1 MSALPAGTVGGTV
14 SNTAGTAG
22 GAALAEGAEGFAS
35 SSTST
40 GEHGAAIRAG
50 QAAIAIVLLLIWHVV
65 SGRWIDPFFI
75 SSPAAVAEKLWSWS
89 VDGTLWHAFSY
100 TFKAMIIGFVIGS
113 LAGFTTG
120 FVLGRSDILA
130 RLFDPFITAI
140 YCMPKI
146 ALAPLLILWFG
157 IGIESKVAMS
167 ALIVFFLVFLN
178 TFSGVRDVN
187 PLYLQVTSIMGA
199 NAWQQLRLVIFP
211 SAAAW
216 VLTGLKVS
224 VPYALIGAV
233 VGELISS
240 NRGIG
245 FLIGQA
251 SGIFD
256 TAGVFAGLAVLAAT
270 GIVLN
275 AGLKR
280 LETRLLRWRAPR

>member
-1 MSALPAGTVGGTV
+1 MSARLDSA
-14 SNTAGTAG
+14 A
-22 GAALAEGAEGFAS
+22 GAALHAESAEALAATPMSGTQLS
-35 SSTST
+35 L
-40 GEHGAAIRAG
+40 AIRAG
-50 QAAIAIVLLLIWHVV
+50 QIGIGVALLLIWHTV

-75 SSPAAVAEKLWSWS
+75 SSPDAVAIKLWTWG
-89 VDGTLWHAFSY
+89 VDGTLWHAFTY
-100 TFKAMIIGFVIGS
+100 TFKAMIAGFIIGS
-113 LAGFTTG
+113 LAGFFTG
-120 FVLGRSDILA
+120 FALGRSDLLA
-130 RLFDPFITAI
+130 RLFDPYITAI

-157 IGIESKVAMS
+157 IGIESKIAMS

-187 PLYLQVTSIMGA
+187 PLYLHVTSIMGA
-199 NAWQQLRLVIFP
+199 SPMQQLRLVIFP

-256 TAGVFAGLAVLAAT
+256 TAGVFAGLTVLAVT

-275 AGLKR
+275 AGLKK
-280 LETRLLRWRAPR
+280 LERRLLRWRGGM

>member
-1 MSALPAGTVGGTV
+1 MSANPAHLAHSAEAAEALAVPIG
-14 SNTAGTAG
+14 AG
-22 GAALAEGAEGFAS
+22 GPGQHNL
-35 SSTST
+35 
-40 GEHGAAIRAG
+40 AIRAG
-50 QAAIAIVLLLIWHVV
+50 QVAIGVAFLLLWHFV
-65 SGRWIDPFFI
+65 SGRLIDPFFI
-75 SSPAAVAEKLWSWS
+75 SSPDAVAIKLWTWGL
-89 VDGTLWHAFSY
+89 DGTLWHAFSY
-100 TFKAMIIGFVIGS
+100 TFKAMIIGFLIGS
-113 LAGFTTG
+113 LAGFVTG

-178 TFSGVRDVN
+178 TFAGVRDVN

-199 NAWQQLRLVIFP
+199 SPMQQLRHVVFP

-251 SGIFD
+251 SGLFD
-256 TAGVFAGLAVLAAT
+256 TAGVFAGLAVLAVT

-275 AGLKR
+275 AGLKK
-280 LETRLLRWRAPR
+280 LETRLLRWRTRSG

>member
-1 MSALPAGTVGGTV
+1 MNAESAE
-14 SNTAGTAG
+14 
-22 GAALAEGAEGFAS
+22 ALATSPIPGAPMS
-35 SSTST
+35 SAQLSL
-40 GEHGAAIRAG
+40 AIRAG
-50 QAAIAIVLLLIWHVV
+50 QLGIGVALLLIWHTV

-75 SSPAAVAEKLWSWS
+75 SSPDAVAVKLWTWAI
-89 VDGTLWHAFSY
+89 DGTLWHAFSY
-100 TFKAMIIGFVIGS
+100 TFKAMIAGFIIGS
-113 LAGFTTG
+113 LTG
-120 FVLGRSDILA
+120 FFTGFALGRSDLLA
-130 RLFDPFITAI
+130 RLFDPYITAI

-157 IGIESKVAMS
+157 IGIESKIAMA

-187 PLYLQVTSIMGA
+187 PLYLHVTSIMGA
-199 NAWQQLRLVIFP
+199 SSMQQLRLVIFP

-256 TAGVFAGLAVLAAT
+256 TAGVFAGLIVLAVT

-275 AGLKR
+275 AGLKK
-280 LETRLLRWRAPR
+280 LERRLLRWRGGV

>member
-1 MSALPAGTVGGTV
+1 MSARLD
-14 SNTAGTAG
+14 STAGPALN
-22 GAALAEGAEGFAS
+22 AESAEALAATPMSGAQLS
-35 SSTST
+35 L
-40 GEHGAAIRAG
+40 AIRAG
-50 QAAIAIVLLLIWHVV
+50 QLGIGIALLLIWHIV

-75 SSPAAVAEKLWSWS
+75 SSPDAVAVKLWTWGM
-89 VDGTLWHAFSY
+89 DGTLWHAFTY
-100 TFKAMIIGFVIGS
+100 TFKAMIIGFLIGS
-113 LAGFTTG
+113 LAGFVTG

-199 NAWQQLRLVIFP
+199 TPLQQLRHVVFP

-251 SGIFD
+251 SGLFD

-270 GIVLN
+270 GIILN
-275 AGLKR
+275 AGLKK
-280 LETRLLRWRAPR
+280 LESHLLRWRGQR

>member
-1 MSALPAGTVGGTV
+1 MSTTSASTAIAESAEALT
-14 SNTAGTAG
+14 TASAPI
-22 GAALAEGAEGFAS
+22 
-35 SSTST
+35 
-40 GEHGAAIRAG
+40 GEHNLAIRAG
-50 QAAIAIVLLLIWHVV
+50 QVAIAAALLLIWHIA
-65 SGRWIDPFFI
+65 SGHWIDPFFI
-75 SSPAAVAEKLWSWS
+75 SSPAAVAVKLWTWG

-100 TFKAMIIGFVIGS
+100 TFKAMMIGFVIGS
-113 LAGFTTG
+113 LAGFSTG

-130 RLFDPFITAI
+130 RLFDPFITAV

-157 IGIESKVAMS
+157 IGIESKVAMA

-270 GIVLN
+270 GIILN

>member
-1 MSALPAGTVGGTV
+1 MSAEDAEALPR
-14 SNTAGTAG
+14 
-22 GAALAEGAEGFAS
+22 GATNGASGL
-35 SSTST
+35 
-40 GEHGAAIRAG
+40 AIRLG
-50 QAAIAIVLLLIWHVV
+50 QAGIGVALLLAWHIA
-65 SGRWIDPFFI
+65 SGRLIDPFFI
-75 SSPAAVAEKLWSWS
+75 SSPMAVAVKLWTWIT
-89 VDGTLWHAFSY
+89 DGTLWFAFSY
-100 TFKAMIIGFVIGS
+100 TFQAMIAGFIVGS
-113 LAGFTTG
+113 LAGFGTG
-120 FVLGRSDILA
+120 FALGRSDLLA
-130 RLFDPFITAI
+130 RLFDPYITAV

-146 ALAPLLILWFG
+146 ALAPLIILWFG
-157 IGIESKVAMS
+157 IGIESKIAMA

-178 TFSGVRDVN
+178 TFAGVRDVN
-187 PLYLQVTSIMGA
+187 PLYLQVTGIMGA
-199 NAWQQLRLVIFP
+199 SRTQQLRYVVLP

-251 SGIFD
+251 AGLFD

-280 LETRLLRWRAPR
+280 LETHMLRWRTTG

>member
-1 MSALPAGTVGGTV
+1 MSAVRPAPTTAAAAEALPQP
-14 SNTAGTAG
+14 
-22 GAALAEGAEGFAS
+22 AADGVAQHDL
-35 SSTST
+35 
-40 GEHGAAIRAG
+40 AIRAG
-50 QAAIAIVLLLIWHVV
+50 QIGIGVVLLAIWHAA
-65 SGRWIDPFFI
+65 SGRLIDPFFI
-75 SSPAAVAEKLWSWS
+75 SSPAAVAVKLWVWS
-89 VDGTLWHAFSY
+89 TDGTLWHAFSY
-100 TFKAMIIGFVIGS
+100 TFQAMFAGFVIGS
-113 LAGFTTG
+113 MAGFFTG
-120 FVLGRSDILA
+120 FVLGRSDLLA
-130 RLFDPFITAI
+130 RLFDPYITAV
-140 YCMPKI
+140 YCLPKI

-199 NAWQQLRLVIFP
+199 TSMQQLRYVVFP

-251 SGIFD
+251 SGLFD

-270 GIVLN
+270 GIILN
-275 AGLKR
+275 AGLKK
-280 LETRLLRWRAPR
+280 LETRLLRWRGQR

>member
-1 MSALPAGTVGGTV
+1 MNARLDAS
-14 SNTAGTAG
+14 S
-22 GAALAEGAEGFAS
+22 GAALHAESLAATPMSGAHLS
-35 SSTST
+35 L
-40 GEHGAAIRAG
+40 AIRAG
-50 QAAIAIVLLLIWHVV
+50 QLGIGVALLLIWHTV

-75 SSPAAVAEKLWSWS
+75 SSPDAVAVKLWTWAI
-89 VDGTLWHAFSY
+89 DGTLWHAFSY
-100 TFKAMIIGFVIGS
+100 TFKAMIAGFIIGS
-113 LAGFTTG
+113 LSGFFTG
-120 FVLGRSDILA
+120 FVLGRSDLLA
-130 RLFDPFITAI
+130 RLFDPYITAI

-157 IGIESKVAMS
+157 IGIESKIAMS

-187 PLYLQVTSIMGA
+187 PLYLHVTSIMGA
-199 NAWQQLRLVIFP
+199 SSMQQLRLVIFP

-251 SGIFD
+251 SGLFD
-256 TAGVFAGLAVLAAT
+256 TAGVFAGLTVLAVT

-275 AGLKR
+275 AGLKK
-280 LETRLLRWRAPR
+280 LERRLLRWRGGV